1 MRILLAISCMCL
13 ILSCTKESTST
24 LSPHEVYANYN
35 SLQKNGITFEEMTS
49 YYTSKAKQ
57 RMDAYISEN
66 MIQWNKTRE
75 EVIEIQLSFTQ
86 SLSKCKEI
94 TLLDEKINGEIA
106 SLTYAQTDICGNDS
120 GRDERQ
126 KIELIYKNGWKIERI
141 NFDF

>member
-24 LSPHEVYANYN
+24 PHEVYTNYY
-35 SLQKNGITFEEMTS
+35 SHQKNDITFEEMKS
-49 YYTSKAKQ
+49 YFTSKAKQ
-57 RMDAYISEN
+57 RMEAYISEN

-75 EVIEIQLSFTQ
+75 EVIEIYLSFTQ

-120 GRDERQ
+120 DRDEGQ
-126 KIELIYKNGWKIERI
+126 KIELIYKKGWKIERVS
-141 NFDF
+141 FDF